1 MKEREPAQ
9 FVVHIHYPR
18 LMLKPPAF
26 PWNLIITNDDDG
38 GDDTD
43 ADDID
48 AMRWNMTTYLC
59 VPNLKK
65 FFF

>member
-26 PWNLIITNDDDG
+26 PWNLMITNDDADDADDDA
-38 GDDTD
+38 DDTD
-43 ADDID
+43 TDDID
-48 AMRWNMTTYLC
+48 AMR
-59 VPNLKK
+59 
-65 FFF
+65 